1 MEIAIICGI
10 IVAACMGMIIY
21 IHQEASK
28 TKNGSQ
34 KRENEQNT
42 YDNYDVSTNSDV
54 SELFNNYI
62 ENGGNLTFIASNITT
77 TYCVFRDTPFG
88 KILNEEQLL
97 CATALCNSLYYVSSG
112 EISSDTIQRSV
123 GYALTG
129 TIGNFVYNVPHS
141 GDFGFLS
148 NFEDRTLFH
157 VFGLSMQLE
166 FLYFLVDTDFTSQ
179 ELCDSLIDNK
189 EIIESA
195 VEKTYKNPKANPTYP
210 NIHAVVSD
218 MISNAE
224 FRNLI
229 KSYKFGR

>member
-1 MEIAIICGI
+1 MDIPIILGI
-10 IVAACMGMIIY
+10 IVVACMVIIIY
-21 IHQEASK
+21 ILQASK
-28 TKNGSQ
+28 TKKENSQ
-34 KRENEQNT
+34 RNLYQNT
-42 YDNYDVSTNSDV
+42 YDNNDVSTKSDV
-54 SELFNNYI
+54 SDLFDDYTK
-62 ENGGNLTFIASNITT
+62 NGGNLSFIASNITAA
-77 TYCVFRDTPFG
+77 YCIFRDTPFG

-129 TIGNFVYNVPHS
+129 TIGNFAYNVPHS
-141 GDFGFLS
+141 GAFGFLS

-157 VFGLSMQLE
+157 IFGLSMQLE

-195 VEKTYKNPKANPTYP
+195 VERTYKNPKANPNYS
-210 NIHAVVSD
+210 NIHAVVSN
-218 MISNAE
+218 MISDAE